1 MLSILGAL
9 VGFIARLAPDLL
21 KVFQD
26 KQDKKHELDLLDK
39 QLELQKMAAR
49 NDLDKTIQEAVGA
62 QQVSVQESYRAE
74 LDAVRTSNP
83 WVAAYAA
90 TVRPTITYA
99 FFILYCAVK
108 IAQYKILI
116 DPALPWQAGLTAA
129 QALVA
134 IWNPEDVGLFA
145 AVMTF
150 WFADRTV
157 RRA

>member
-1 MLSILGAL
+1 MLSILGAI
-9 VGFIARLAPDLL
+9 VGFIARLSPDIL
-21 KVFQD
+21 KLFQD
-26 KQDKKHELDLLDK
+26 SKDKKHELALLEK
-39 QLELQKMAAR
+39 QIELQKLTGQT
-49 NDLDKTIQEAVGA
+49 DLDRTIQESISA

-74 LDAVRTSNP
+74 LEAVRRNNP

-99 FFILYCAVK
+99 FFLLYCLVK
-108 IAQYKILI
+108 FAQFKILI
-116 DPALPWQAGLTAA
+116 DPTLPWQAGLTAT